1 MKPQTEETL
10 RYLESLVD
18 GLYADYTFTSDAGDI
33 SQAFVWNVETEGE
46 FCFARLLEK
55 FGLLKSIPVE
65 EFMARWHRLENE
77 RIEEITQQC
86 QSVFE
91 LVRRCT
97 VNTEIYELRTFGDSP
112 GQPLSDGF
120 GGYDCVQ
127 FILGETQ
134 GGDWIGVAPKLKNTS
149 GWTKAIHLQQD
160 EHLPSSSASNFEDQ
174 IQALS
179 GSLDR
184 NLIQWLFV
192 AGSPNDSISRFASV
206 EGIVSRT
213 ARSKELIIETL
224 LGAGNLLG
232 VYPFEGFPM
241 SDDIE
246 SELSA
251 QRDQDDDTLAKYR
264 QSKALKD
271 FFTVELHGAKL
282 YQLGYS
288 VCIRHYIFAQLEN
301 LDWAGAVSFSVYS

>member
-10 RYLESLVD
+10 RYLESLVA
-18 GLYADYTFTSDAGDI
+18 GLDADYTFTSDAGDV
-33 SQAFVWNVETEGE
+33 SQAFGWNVDTEGE
-46 FCFARLLEK
+46 FYFARLLEK
-55 FGLLKSIPVE
+55 FGLLKSVPVK
-65 EFMARWHRLENE
+65 EFMARYQRLEHE
-77 RIEEITQQC
+77 RTEEIIQQC

-97 VNTEIYELRTFGDSP
+97 VNREVYELRTFGDSP

-134 GGDWIGVAPKLKNTS
+134 DGDWIGIAPKLKNTS
-149 GWTKAIHLQQD
+149 GWTKAIHIQQD
-160 EHLPSSSASNFEDQ
+160 GHLPSSSASKFEDLMQ
-174 IQALS
+174 VLD

-192 AGSPNDSISRFASV
+192 ADSPNDSIGQFASV
-206 EGIVSRT
+206 EGIVCKT
-213 ARSKELIIETL
+213 ASSKELIIEVL

-232 VYPFEGFPM
+232 VYPFEGFTM

-251 QRDQDDDTLAKYR
+251 QRDEDDNTLSKYR
-264 QSKALKD
+264 QSKTLKD
-271 FFTVELHGAKL
+271 FFAVELNGAKL
-282 YQLGYS
+282 YQLGYG
-288 VCIRHYIFAQLEN
+288 VCIRHYVFAQLAN
-301 LDWAGAVSFSVYS
+301 LDWAGVLSFSVYS